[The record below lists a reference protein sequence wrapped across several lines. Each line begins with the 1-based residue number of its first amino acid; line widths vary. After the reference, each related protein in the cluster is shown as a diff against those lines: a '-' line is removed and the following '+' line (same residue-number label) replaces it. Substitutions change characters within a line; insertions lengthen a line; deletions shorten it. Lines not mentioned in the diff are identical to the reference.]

1 MNNLL
6 AMLLEQLPR
15 QPRSF
20 DTADDPGFWS
30 DGEMILCPTEVECEI
45 VASFLE
51 DIFLDST
58 IVVQTGYFDPFEDHN
73 NGEGDD
79 YTGFYYISFE

>member
-6 AMLLEQLPR
+6 VMLLEQLPR

-20 DTADDPGFWS
+20 DTTDDPGFWS
-30 DGEMILCPTEVECEI
+30 DGEMILCPTEAKCEFI
-45 VASFLE
+45 ADFLQ
-51 DIFLDST
+51 DLFHDAT

-73 NGEGDD
+73 NGESDD